1 MPVQVWRSTSP
12 LYYDGVVI
20 FGSTGGYDIRFVEIL
35 GRVNSSRLSF
45 CQRNSAQAQLYNYV
59 YMLFVSSWK
68 TRIELQKNGNRG
80 KFPGGGGS
88 QEFESMIQ
96 AGDVTWLE

>member
-1 MPVQVWRSTSP
+1 MNGE
-12 LYYDGVVI
+12 YD
-20 FGSTGGYDIRFVEIL
+20 DAE
-35 GRVNSSRLSF
+35 
-45 CQRNSAQAQLYNYV
+45 
-59 YMLFVSSWK
+59 K
-68 TRIELQKNGNRG
+68 GNRG